1 MSIEACGHS
10 TASGRGGHDLCADHH
25 AGLAF
30 INIEVMEMDVQALTT
45 IIGSLGFPIAACIA
59 CFWMLN
65 KERDDH
71 KAEMNK
77 VTEAINN
84 NTLALTTLT
93 ERLGK
98 DG

>member
-1 MSIEACGHS
+1 MIFVRIIMQ
-10 TASGRGGHDLCADHH
+10 ASLYD
-25 AGLAF
+25 
-30 INIEVMEMDVQALTT
+30 IEVMEMDVQALTT

-71 KAEMNK
+71 KAEMTK

-84 NTLALTTLT
+84 NTLALTQLT

>member
-1 MSIEACGHS
+1 MQ
-10 TASGRGGHDLCADHH
+10 ASLYD
-25 AGLAF
+25 
-30 INIEVMEMDVQALTT
+30 IEVMEMDVQALTT

-71 KAEMNK
+71 KAEMTK

-84 NTLALTTLT
+84 NTLALTQLT

>member
-1 MSIEACGHS
+1 
-10 TASGRGGHDLCADHH
+10 
-25 AGLAF
+25 
-30 INIEVMEMDVQALTT
+30 MDISVLVQL
-45 IIGSLGFPIAACIA
+45 IGSLGFPIAACIG

-71 KAEMNK
+71 KAEMTK

>member
-1 MSIEACGHS
+1 MIFVRIIMQ
-10 TASGRGGHDLCADHH
+10 ASLYD
-25 AGLAF
+25 
-30 INIEVMEMDVQALTT
+30 IEVMEMDVQALTT
-45 IIGSLGFPIAACIA
+45 IIGSLGFPIAACIG

-71 KAEMNK
+71 KEEMRK

-93 ERLGK
+93 ERLDRNG
-98 DG
+98 

>member
-1 MSIEACGHS
+1 MAIAQPPEEVAVMFVRIIMW
-10 TASGRGGHDLCADHH
+10 AS
-25 AGLAF
+25 F
-30 INIEVMEMDVQALTT
+30 FTIEVMEMDLSAITT
-45 IIGSLGFPIAACIA
+45 LIGSLGFPIAACIA

-71 KAEMNK
+71 KVEMQK

-84 NTLALTTLT
+84 NTLALTQLT

>member
-1 MSIEACGHS
+1 MTIEACGHS
-10 TASGRGGHDLCADHH
+10 TASGRGVHDLCADHY

-30 INIEVMEMDVQALTT
+30 INIEVMEMDVQVLTT

-71 KAEMNK
+71 KAEMQK

-84 NTLALTTLT
+84 NTLALTQLT

>member
-1 MSIEACGHS
+1 MIFVRIIMQ
-10 TASGRGGHDLCADHH
+10 ASLHD
-25 AGLAF
+25 
-30 INIEVMEMDVQALTT
+30 IEVIEMDVQALTT

-71 KAEMNK
+71 KEEMRK

-93 ERLGK
+93 ERLDR